1 MTRVTL
7 GNALFHLKQK
17 KSWFFVGEPVQICI
31 EGQFTVDLNDGLPNP
46 LQNVVHGDVALIG
59 ELGVKVN
66 SGPKNLKKSRP
77 KKLVKSNK
85 SITTINF

>member
-1 MTRVTL
+1 MKTP
-7 GNALFHLKQK
+7 ADQCSDLKQK

-66 SGPKNLKKSRP
+66 SGPKIFKKSRP
-77 KKLVKSNK
+77 KKFVK
-85 SITTINF
+85 

>member
-1 MTRVTL
+1 M
-7 GNALFHLKQK
+7 
-17 KSWFFVGEPVQICI
+17 QICI

-66 SGPKNLKKSRP
+66 SGPKNLKKFRP
-77 KKLVKSNK
+77 KKNSWNQKNQFHEK
-85 SITTINF
+85 IFAQIPFFAI

>member
-1 MTRVTL
+1 M
-7 GNALFHLKQK
+7 
-17 KSWFFVGEPVQICI
+17 QICI

-66 SGPKNLKKSRP
+66 SGPK
-77 KKLVKSNK
+77 
-85 SITTINF
+85 FF